1 MSFEIGLSGINA
13 ASASLSTASHNI
25 ANVGTTGFK
34 YQRAEFADI
43 FSNNVFSAARTSIG
57 DGALLST
64 VRQMYGQGN
73 LEYTE
78 NALDLA
84 INGPGFFMV
93 SPTVDTLNP
102 SYTRDGFF
110 RLDSDGYIV
119 DGEGQFLQTFPTDPD
134 TGTVI
139 SNSITSA
146 QPVQLADHYGA
157 AVQTSNVGI
166 AANLPASAAELPI
179 AGFDPNDV
187 NTYSAATKAVIYD
200 SLGESHSLF
209 TYFIHTDAT
218 ANEWEVRTY
227 VDNVALTPAPGEST
241 TLQFDGGGA
250 LIAPANGDIQYDPEP
265 LSAGSDPL
273 TINVDFTPN
282 PAEQTT
288 QFSSAFA
295 VPFVTQDGAT
305 LGRLSGLTVET
316 DGGVIAK
323 YSNGRTVSLGKV
335 LLTDFQNINGLRQI
349 GNSAWNETNDSGAAI
364 VGEAGTGSLGT
375 IQGGALETSNVDLT
389 AQLVNLITA
398 QRNFQANAKTIET
411 SNTITQTIINI

>member
-13 ASASLSTASHNI
+13 ASSSLSTASHNI

-34 YQRAEFADI
+34 YQRAEFADV

-57 DGALLST
+57 DGAIVSN
-64 VRQMYGQGN
+64 VRQVFGQGN
-73 LEYTE
+73 LDYTE

-93 SPTVDTLNP
+93 SPTEDVLDP
-102 SYTRDGFF
+102 QFTRDGYF
-110 RLDSDGYIV
+110 RLDAEGFIV
-119 DGEGQFLQTFPTDPD
+119 DGEGQYLQTFPTDPD
-134 TGTVI
+134 TGLVT
-139 SNSITSA
+139 SNSITAA
-146 QPVQLADHYGA
+146 QPVQLADQYGA

-166 AANLPASAAELPI
+166 AANLPAGAAELPI
-179 AGFDPNDV
+179 AGFDPTDI

-209 TYFIHTDAT
+209 TYFIHTDSA

-227 VDNVALTPAPGEST
+227 VNDTALTPAPGEST

-265 LSAGSDPL
+265 LAAGSDPL
-273 TINVDFTPN
+273 TINVDLTPT
-282 PAEQTT
+282 PAELTT
-288 QFSSAFA
+288 QFSSAFN
-295 VPFVTQDGAT
+295 VPYVSQDGAT
-305 LGRLSGLTVET
+305 VGRLSGLSVET
-316 DGGVIAK
+316 DGSVIAK

-335 LLTDFQNINGLRQI
+335 ILADFQNINGLRQI
-349 GNSAWNETNDSGAAI
+349 GYSSWNETLESGAAI
-364 VGEAGTGSLGT
+364 VSEPGSGSVGT

>member
-1 MSFEIGLSGINA
+1 M
-13 ASASLSTASHNI
+13 
-25 ANVGTTGFK
+25 
-34 YQRAEFADI
+34 
-43 FSNNVFSAARTSIG
+43 
-57 DGALLST
+57 
-64 VRQMYGQGN
+64 
-73 LEYTE
+73 
-78 NALDLA
+78 
-84 INGPGFFMV
+84 
-93 SPTVDTLNP
+93 
-102 SYTRDGFF
+102 
-110 RLDSDGYIV
+110 
-119 DGEGQFLQTFPTDPD
+119 
-134 TGTVI
+134 
-139 SNSITSA
+139 
-146 QPVQLADHYGA
+146 
-157 AVQTSNVGI
+157 
-166 AANLPASAAELPI
+166 
-179 AGFDPNDV
+179 

-218 ANEWEVRTY
+218 NNEWEVRTY
-227 VDNVALTPAPGEST
+227 VDNTALTPSPGEST

-265 LSAGSDPL
+265 LTAGSDPL

-349 GNSAWNETNDSGAAI
+349 GNSSWNETNDSGAAI

-389 AQLVNLITA
+389 AQLVSLITA